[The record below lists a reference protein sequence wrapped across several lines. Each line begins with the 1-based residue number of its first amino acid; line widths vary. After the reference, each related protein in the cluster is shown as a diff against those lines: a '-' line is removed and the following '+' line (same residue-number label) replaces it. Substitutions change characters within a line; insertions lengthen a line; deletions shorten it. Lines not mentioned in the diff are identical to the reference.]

1 MVKYQCS
8 VIIKIYILKLIGI
21 SGKSLLCKEG
31 AIRMTKQPK
40 YNHDVYYISL
50 LAVDKF
56 GKPKD
61 EYFTFDE
68 ASKLDLQG
76 TGVKVLDV
84 HQLLAEYKQRHPEL
98 DKQAIKA
105 LLVYELVEDLVD
117 AHPKAS
123 YFLDECPFAECYAKW
138 WKFKHSGGSIIKT
151 GKFTGVENRISL
163 TRI

>member
-1 MVKYQCS
+1 M
-8 VIIKIYILKLIGI
+8 KLIEI

-31 AIRMTKQPK
+31 AIRMTKQPG
-40 YNHDVYYISL
+40 YNRDVFYISL

-68 ASKLDLQG
+68 ASKLDLQN

-84 HQLLAEYKQRHPEL
+84 HQLVAEYKQRHPEL
-98 DKQAIKA
+98 NEQAMKA

-117 AHPKAS
+117 AYPKAS
-123 YFLDECPFAECYAKW
+123 YFLDECPFAESNSKW
-138 WKFKHSGGSIIKT
+138 WKLRRSGESIIKT
-151 GKFTGVENRISL
+151 GEFTRVRNRNS
-163 TRI
+163 

>member
-1 MVKYQCS
+1 
-8 VIIKIYILKLIGI
+8 
-21 SGKSLLCKEG
+21 
-31 AIRMTKQPK
+31 MTKQAG

-50 LAVDKF
+50 LAVDKL

-84 HQLLAEYKQRHPEL
+84 HQLLVEYKQRHPEL
-98 DKQAIKA
+98 DEQAIKS

-117 AHPKAS
+117 AYPKAS
-123 YFLDECPFAECYAKW
+123 YFLDECPFAESYAKW

-163 TRI
+163 TGLKSRLYYSGKFISILIQF